1 MKKTIY
7 IVLTIILALGIVL
20 LILWQINNL
29 AVKRAEEE
37 EAKTKVTEN
46 TPAQEYEKLLESL
59 MPDPNASSTLS
70 AEEYNELSA
79 SLAPSNVAS
88 TTMDSNTY
96 QELIKSLE
104 PQQ

>member
-29 AVKRAEEE
+29 AVKRAEE

-70 AEEYNELSA
+70 AEEYNQLSA
-79 SLAPSNVAS
+79 SLAQSNVAS